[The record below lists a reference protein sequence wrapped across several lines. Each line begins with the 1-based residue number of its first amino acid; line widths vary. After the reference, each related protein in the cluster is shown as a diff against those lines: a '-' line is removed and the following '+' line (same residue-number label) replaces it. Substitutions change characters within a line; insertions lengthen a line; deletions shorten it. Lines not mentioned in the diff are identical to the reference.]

1 MYITKSDF
9 QNKWL
14 FCSCGMSL
22 LLVETWCQ
30 ECSYGP
36 NKNAQHGRI
45 SGRRTAERQPSGS
58 REDRISQLKMPA
70 PLDFKAINLAD
81 SWKKWRQEV
90 ELQMDKRRES
100 DERREK
106 SENNRRENESP
117 VHNANCKETKRCK
130 Y

>member
-1 MYITKSDF
+1 MDLIR
-9 QNKWL
+9 
-14 FCSCGMSL
+14 M
-22 LLVETWCQ
+22 
-30 ECSYGP
+30 P
-36 NKNAQHGRI
+36 NTEG
-45 SGRRTAERQPSGS
+45 SAEEGQPSDS